1 MRKTRER
8 QGDTVEKIRIRETV
22 IVEGKY
28 DKIKLA
34 SVIDAHIIPVGGF
47 SLFNNGEKMA
57 LIRKLSEKSGI
68 IILTDSDPAGF
79 VIRNKLKG
87 MLPESAN
94 VKHLYVPAEKGKEK
108 RKKEGS
114 KAGLLGVEGIDAER
128 LRKIFSEYAAKED
141 ENENYAPVTKA
152 QLYAM
157 GLSGG
162 EGSREKRDALCKAF
176 DLPAGMSANALLEAL
191 TILRIKK
198 EELESNCER
207 LFAQDSSIC

>member
-1 MRKTRER
+1 M
-8 QGDTVEKIRIRETV
+8 EKIRIKETV

-57 LIRKLSEKSGI
+57 LIRKLSEKGGI

-87 MLPESAN
+87 MLPEDAD

-108 RKKEGS
+108 RKKEES
-114 KAGLLGVEGIDAER
+114 KAGLLGVEGIESER
-128 LRKIFSEYAAKED
+128 LRKIFSAYAAKES
-141 ENENYAPVTKA
+141 ENKNVNDDYTAITKA

-162 EGSREKRDALCKAF
+162 EGSREKRDALCKVF
-176 DLPAGMSANALLEAL
+176 DLPAGMSANAFLEAL
-191 TILRIKK
+191 TILRIRK
-198 EELESNCER
+198 EELESKCGR
-207 LFAQDSSIC
+207 LLAHDSAIC